1 MKKFILFCSL
11 YWLGLVTGAA
21 QEVEKITTFE
31 GKTEMG
37 VIIFLSES
45 IEYEEI
51 VTQSPPQLKVKF
63 PRATFAQKYYSKH
76 ISLPPLYRI
85 DAAERRIDPGYTEVT
100 LEFSVLPEYRIEAPE
115 GNKVT
120 IVWEPK
126 KEDVKRRTKAR
137 RISMFETTV
146 SLNFRDADLQEIL
159 RLLAVQN
166 NLNVIASDDVKGKV
180 TVTLNDVT
188 LGAALD
194 AILKVNGY
202 DWFLQENI
210 VVVKPSDFEMSGELE
225 TRVYKLEYVDA
236 SAVSTAI
243 INVLTTKGKL
253 QVFSPVSKGGFVGG
267 GGIGGGAGGAG
278 AAGGGATGGLGGLG
292 GLVGGL
298 GGGGIG
304 GAGVGGAGAVGGVG
318 GAGGVGGVGGAGGGL
333 GITTADHLLVT
344 DVYWNFD
351 RIEEVIYK
359 LDKRI
364 PQINIAVKFVETKLS
379 LDERLGIN
387 WNMRSTLSGLT
398 PRDASTSG
406 TAQDAMELGGG
417 LKFGN
422 NSLKIATLSL
432 PMFTSLLEILSTDDD
447 TRLIQEPQVT
457 TFDNTLATVS
467 VGTSYP
473 ILVPSTE
480 GGLAGTQPPTFQ
492 DEEVNIELSVQP
504 RINEDRFISM
514 TINTTV
520 QALVGMAGPDADRP
534 VISER
539 SANTQ
544 IMVTNNETL
553 LIGGLIFDQQIESQS
568 KVPVLGNIPLIKG
581 FFRHSTTKT
590 EQRELLIFITP
601 AIVELN

>member
-1 MKKFILFCSL
+1 MIVIWALAWLFL
-11 YWLGLVTGAA
+11 AVGTA
-21 QEVEKITTFE
+21 QEIQKITTFE
-31 GKTEMG
+31 GKDEMG
-37 VIIFLSES
+37 VIIFLSDQ

-51 VTQSPPQLKVKF
+51 VTQSPPQLKIKF
-63 PRATFAQKYYSKH
+63 PKATFPQQYYTKH

-100 LEFSVLPEYRIEAPE
+100 LQFSDLPEYNVESPE
-115 GNKVT
+115 GNRV
-120 IVWEPK
+120 IISWRPK
-126 KEDVKRRTKAR
+126 QEDVKRRTKAR

-146 SLNFRDADLQEIL
+146 SLNFRNADLQEIL

-210 VVVKPSDFEMSGELE
+210 VVVKPTDFEMSGELE
-225 TRVYKLEYVDA
+225 TRVYKLEYADA

-243 INVLTTKGKL
+243 INVLTPKGKL

-267 GGIGGGAGGAG
+267 GGITGATGQGTAATGGA
-278 AAGGGATGGLGGLG
+278 AAGGLGGLLG
-292 GLVGGL
+292 SF
-298 GGGGIG
+298 GGGATTGAVSPTAAG
-304 GAGVGGAGAVGGVG
+304 GTTGAAGVT
-318 GAGGVGGVGGAGGGL
+318 GGAGGGL
-333 GITTADHLLVT
+333 GIPAADHLLVT

-364 PQINIAVKFVETKLS
+364 PQINISVKFVETKLS

-387 WNMRSTLSGLT
+387 WNMRSTLSGIT
-398 PRDASTSG
+398 PRDATTTG
-406 TAQDAMELGGG
+406 AAQDAMELGGG

-422 NSLKIATLSL
+422 NNLKIATLSL

-473 ILVPSTE
+473 ILVPSAE

-534 VISER
+534 IISER
-539 SANTQ
+539 TAKTQ
-544 IMVTNNETL
+544 IMVDNSETL
-553 LIGGLIFDQQIESQS
+553 LIGGLIFDQQIESQT
-568 KVPVLGNIPLIKG
+568 KVPVLGDIPLIKG
-581 FFRHSTTKT
+581 FFKHTTTKT

-601 AIVELN
+601 TIVKLD